1 TKTNCQNNESH
12 THAHTQSDEPFISP
26 LQILCLREPIFLR
39 ALRRERTMSNVL
51 RKVVSHRWAR
61 LLHSSRTSPATAASA
76 RPQHRPD
83 SAPPPGPTFA
93 GSSGAGRR
101 YSSMNPNDF
110 IATSLIDS
118 ATFVAVCSDTLE
130 SLVDYFE
137 QIVDETGTLK
147 NPDVTYGDGVLTV
160 SFGAPHGT
168 YVINR
173 QLPNRQIWLS
183 SPTSGPK
190 RYDFI
195 PDKRTVN
202 EGCWLYRHDGV
213 TLHELLQQEITA
225 IVGRQLDFF
234 ALPHSRRPAADTGR

>member
-1 TKTNCQNNESH
+1 MNTVFRPFAGRWSRLISCT
-12 THAHTQSDEPFISP
+12 THRLPPAVPGRTRMPQE
-26 LQILCLREPIFLR
+26 
-39 ALRRERTMSNVL
+39 ALATG
-51 RKVVSHRWAR
+51 
-61 LLHSSRTSPATAASA
+61 LLRTSPTLHS
-76 RPQHRPD
+76 RQ
-83 SAPPPGPTFA
+83 
-93 GSSGAGRR
+93 

-118 ATFVAVCSDTLE
+118 VTFVAVCSDTLE

-137 QIVDETGTLK
+137 QIIDETSTLK

-160 SFGAPHGT
+160 SFGEPHGT

-202 EGCWLYRHDGV
+202 EGYWLYRHDGV
-213 TLHELLQQEITA
+213 TLHELLQREISA
-225 IVGRQLDFF
+225 IVGRELEFF
-234 ALPHSRRPAADTGR
+234 ALPHSQRPQEPASDGREG

>member
-1 TKTNCQNNESH
+1 MS
-12 THAHTQSDEPFISP
+12 FP
-26 LQILCLREPIFLR
+26 LRQVI
-39 ALRRERTMSNVL
+39 
-51 RKVVSHRWAR
+51 AR
-61 LLHSSRTSPATAASA
+61 LSRLASCNSWFTPSPSNCSRLNVCSVVAQYQSSLNHYRS
-76 RPQHRPD
+76 
-83 SAPPPGPTFA
+83 
-93 GSSGAGRR
+93 

-118 ATFVAVCSDTLE
+118 VTFVAVCSDTLE

-137 QIVDETGTLK
+137 QIVDETSTLK

-160 SFGAPHGT
+160 SFGEPYGT

-202 EGCWLYRHDGV
+202 EGYWLYRHDGV
-213 TLHELLQQEITA
+213 TLHELLQKEISA
-225 IVGRQLDFF
+225 IVGRKLEFF
-234 ALPHSRRPAADTGR
+234 ALPHSQRHQGKSGQDG

>member
-1 TKTNCQNNESH
+1 MSLPARQVIARWSRLVTCNHWFVPN
-12 THAHTQSDEPFISP
+12 P
-26 LQILCLREPIFLR
+26 PIC
-39 ALRRERTMSNVL
+39 S
-51 RKVVSHRWAR
+51 R
-61 LLHSSRTSPATAASA
+61 LLECSVVPQLPSSTSHYRS
-76 RPQHRPD
+76 
-83 SAPPPGPTFA
+83 
-93 GSSGAGRR
+93 

-118 ATFVAVCSDTLE
+118 VTFVTVCSDTLE

-137 QIVDETGTLK
+137 QIIDETNTLK

-160 SFGAPHGT
+160 SFGEPHGT

-202 EGCWLYRHDGV
+202 EGYWLYRHDGV
-213 TLHELLQQEITA
+213 TLHELLQQEISA
-225 IVGRQLDFF
+225 IVGRKLEFF
-234 ALPHSRRPAADTGR
+234 ALPHSQRTQDKTGQDG

>member
-1 TKTNCQNNESH
+1 
-12 THAHTQSDEPFISP
+12 
-26 LQILCLREPIFLR
+26 
-39 ALRRERTMSNVL
+39 MSNL
-51 RKVVSHRWAR
+51 LGKVIGHPWSR
-61 LLHSSRTSPATAASA
+61 LFHSSRFIRVPATATAVQL
-76 RPQHRPD
+76 QHRLPI
-83 SAPPPGPTFA
+83 
-93 GSSGAGRR
+93 SSTSVQSTSPRR
-101 YSSMNPNDF
+101 WYSSINPNDF

-118 ATFVAVCSDTLE
+118 VTFVTVCSETLE

-137 QIVDETGTLK
+137 QIIDETSTLK

-160 SFGAPHGT
+160 SFGEPYGT

-202 EGCWLYRHDGV
+202 EGYWLYRHDSV

-225 IVGRQLDFF
+225 IVGRKLDFF
-234 ALPHSRRPAADTGR
+234 ALPHSQRPTEIGGREG

>member
-1 TKTNCQNNESH
+1 
-12 THAHTQSDEPFISP
+12 
-26 LQILCLREPIFLR
+26 
-39 ALRRERTMSNVL
+39 MSNVL
-51 RKVVSHRWAR
+51 RKVIVHRWGR
-61 LLHSSRTSPATAASA
+61 LLQSGRSVRVPAVANTAPLLLQKPADGATAA
-76 RPQHRPD
+76 
-83 SAPPPGPTFA
+83 PTF
-93 GSSGAGRR
+93 GYPHRS

-110 IATSLIDS
+110 IASSLIDS
-118 ATFVAVCSDTLE
+118 VTFVTVCSDTLE

-137 QIVDETGTLK
+137 QIIDESGTLR

-160 SFGAPHGT
+160 SFGEPHGT

-202 EGCWLYRHDGV
+202 EGYWLYRHDGV

-225 IVGRQLDFF
+225 IVGRKLDFF
-234 ALPHSRRPAADTGR
+234 ALPHSQRPAESGGRDS

>member
-1 TKTNCQNNESH
+1 MSH
-12 THAHTQSDEPFISP
+12 
-26 LQILCLREPIFLR
+26 
-39 ALRRERTMSNVL
+39 VL
-51 RKVVSHRWAR
+51 RQTITRWTRLLTCSHRFNPGHVIA
-61 LLHSSRTSPATAASA
+61 SPIPANSTIKQLQYTMH
-76 RPQHRPD
+76 QHRP
-83 SAPPPGPTFA
+83 
-93 GSSGAGRR
+93 

-118 ATFVAVCSDTLE
+118 VTFVAVCSDTLE

-137 QIVDETGTLK
+137 QIIDETSTLK

-160 SFGAPHGT
+160 SFGEPYGT

-202 EGCWLYRHDGV
+202 EGYWLYRHDGV
-213 TLHELLQQEITA
+213 TLHELLQQEISA
-225 IVGRQLDFF
+225 IVGRKLDFF
-234 ALPHSRRPAADTGR
+234 ALPHSQRLQDKNGRDG

>member
-1 TKTNCQNNESH
+1 MRVPLRQVIARWSRLVTSNPWFTPMATN
-12 THAHTQSDEPFISP
+12 
-26 LQILCLREPIFLR
+26 
-39 ALRRERTMSNVL
+39 
-51 RKVVSHRWAR
+51 
-61 LLHSSRTSPATAASA
+61 SSRLQEYSA
-76 RPQHRPD
+76 VTRFRPSTNHYRP
-83 SAPPPGPTFA
+83 
-93 GSSGAGRR
+93 

-118 ATFVAVCSDTLE
+118 VTFVTVCSDTLE

-137 QIVDETGTLK
+137 QIIDETNTLK

-160 SFGAPHGT
+160 SFGEPHGT

-202 EGCWLYRHDGV
+202 EGYWLYRHDGV
-213 TLHELLQQEITA
+213 TLHELLQQEISA
-225 IVGRQLDFF
+225 IVGRELEFF
-234 ALPHSRRPAADTGR
+234 ALPHSQRLQDTTGQDG

>member
-1 TKTNCQNNESH
+1 MGH
-12 THAHTQSDEPFISP
+12 
-26 LQILCLREPIFLR
+26 
-39 ALRRERTMSNVL
+39 VL
-51 RKVVSHRWAR
+51 RQATSRWTRLLTCSHRYIPA
-61 LLHSSRTSPATAASA
+61 HSVPSQIPANSTTAQFRCSTFNQY
-76 RPQHRPD
+76 RP
-83 SAPPPGPTFA
+83 
-93 GSSGAGRR
+93 

-118 ATFVAVCSDTLE
+118 VTFVAVCSDTLE

-137 QIVDETGTLK
+137 QIIDETSTLK

-160 SFGAPHGT
+160 SFGEPHGT

-202 EGCWLYRHDGV
+202 EGYWLYRHDGV
-213 TLHELLQQEITA
+213 TLHELLQQEISA
-225 IVGRQLDFF
+225 IVGRKLEFF
-234 ALPHSRRPAADTGR
+234 DLPHSQRPQDQNGRDG